1 LAYYRSTWFN
11 DSCQYYDYG
20 NPCRSTRSGDSGRT
34 GSLRSRAWMA
44 VLSSTQN
51 TATCFG
57 GFNYS
62 PMDVG
67 RAALKVSNGSSEGST
82 IYPLPVS
89 FTVTGT
95 D

>member
-1 LAYYRSTWFN
+1 MASYRSTWFN
-11 DSCQYYDYG
+11 DSCQYYG
-20 NPCRSTRSGDSGRT
+20 NPYRSARSGDSGST

-51 TATCFG
+51 TATCFT

-67 RAALKVSNGSSEGST
+67 RAALNVSNGSSEGSP

-89 FTVTGT
+89 FTATGT